1 MKHAKLLL
9 AIVLIFILVFVLVA
23 CGEKDPVDNGGT
35 QGPQNGVDPDDN
47 PGETPDDN
55 PDDSPVSDIDLVV
68 GANGNW
74 FYKGVDTNIKEENF
88 PSLDIMVSGSPH
100 GYGAPDASIEP
111 GGLNAY
117 VDMDNLDLYMYQNGE
132 WILEGNIPWAYA
144 SHEGTYGL
152 KFVKIND
159 TECVVYA
166 GNTYEINE
174 IVVPSTYLGYAVVGF
189 LERETDYG
197 GVEGAFQGRSNITKI
212 TLPDTIKTIG
222 KCAFYE
228 CVSLESIVIPEGVT
242 LIGEAAFAGC
252 KNLESIT
259 IPSSVTTIGSSAFNG
274 CNLTYNI
281 YDNAKYLGNETN
293 PYVVLVA
300 AKSTSIT
307 SCKINTNCKLIYS
320 GAFSNCTS
328 LTSIVIPDSVTT
340 IGSSAFYD
348 CSSLTSVTIGDSVTT
363 IGSSAFSYCYS
374 LTSIVIPDSVTT
386 IGSSAFNGCNLTSIV
401 IPDSVTTI
409 GEWAFCNCSNLKD
422 VYYTGDIAGW
432 CGISFGSGD
441 ANPMYYADNLY
452 IDGKLVEGE
461 LVIPDSVTSIGDYAF
476 YYCRSLTSIVIP
488 DGVTTIGAKA
498 FYMCESLVS
507 AVIPDTVENIYEY
520 AFGECYNA
528 TIYCHHEELPS
539 GWYETWNSS
548 GRPVYWAG
556 EWEYNEDGNP
566 KPIA

>member
-9 AIVLIFILVFVLVA
+9 AIVLIFILAFVLVA

-328 LTSIVIPDSVTT
+328 LTSIVIP
-340 IGSSAFYD
+340 A
-348 CSSLTSVTIGDSVTT
+348 
-363 IGSSAFSYCYS
+363 
-374 LTSIVIPDSVTT
+374 
-386 IGSSAFNGCNLTSIV
+386 
-401 IPDSVTTI
+401 
-409 GEWAFCNCSNLKD
+409 
-422 VYYTGDIAGW
+422 
-432 CGISFGSGD
+432 
-441 ANPMYYADNLY
+441 
-452 IDGKLVEGE
+452 
-461 LVIPDSVTSIGDYAF
+461 
-476 YYCRSLTSIVIP
+476 
-488 DGVTTIGAKA
+488 
-498 FYMCESLVS
+498 
-507 AVIPDTVENIYEY
+507 
-520 AFGECYNA
+520 
-528 TIYCHHEELPS
+528 
-539 GWYETWNSS
+539 
-548 GRPVYWAG
+548 
-556 EWEYNEDGNP
+556 
-566 KPIA
+566 

>member
-9 AIVLIFILVFVLVA
+9 AIVLIFILVFMLVA

-35 QGPQNGVDPDDN
+35 QGPQNGVGAGDNPGDN

-88 PSLDIMVSGSPH
+88 PSLDMIVSGSPH

-117 VDMDNLDLYMYQNGE
+117 IDMDNLDLYMYQNGE
-132 WILEGNIPWAYA
+132 WLLEGNIPWFYA

-159 TECVVYA
+159 TECVVSA
-166 GNTYEINE
+166 GDTYEINE

-228 CVSLESIVIPEGVT
+228 CVSLVSIVIPEGVT
-242 LIGEAAFAGC
+242 LIDEAAFAGC
-252 KNLESIT
+252 TNLKNVTIPSTVESFGAAVFRGCENLESIT
-259 IPSSVTTIGSSAFNG
+259 IPEGVTTIPDNGFSSCLALQTVVIPSSVTIIDNSAFSG
-274 CNLTYNI
+274 CTGLKSVVFGENSKLEFI
-281 YDNAKYLGNETN
+281 GG
-293 PYVVLVA
+293 YV
-300 AKSTSIT
+300 
-307 SCKINTNCKLIYS
+307 
-320 GAFSNCTS
+320 
-328 LTSIVIPDSVTT
+328 
-340 IGSSAFYD
+340 FYC
-348 CSSLTSVTIGDSVTT
+348 CSSL
-363 IGSSAFSYCYS
+363 
-374 LTSIVIPDSVTT
+374 
-386 IGSSAFNGCNLTSIV
+386 
-401 IPDSVTTI
+401 
-409 GEWAFCNCSNLKD
+409 E
-422 VYYTGDIAGW
+422 
-432 CGISFGSGD
+432 
-441 ANPMYYADNLY
+441 
-452 IDGKLVEGE
+452 
-461 LVIPDSVTSIGDYAF
+461 
-476 YYCRSLTSIVIP
+476 SIVIP

-520 AFGECYNA
+520 AFGGCNNA

-539 GWYETWNSS
+539 GWDGTWNSS
-548 GRPVYWAG
+548 GRPVCWAG
-556 EWEYNEDGNP
+556 EWEYDEDGNP
-566 KPIA
+566 KPLA